1 MSKRAKLRELTPSY
15 VLGIIDATVS
25 MWEEVNQSVPDDLE
39 LQWFVTESSNAL
51 RIQAIWR
58 NGVKDDVNN
67 ENEWSD
73 TWLMV
78 YSKESIDSLVSD
90 ISGLIEE
97 IIK

>member
-39 LQWFVTESSNAL
+39 LQWSANQGSNSL
-51 RIQAIWR
+51 TIQAIWR
-58 NGVKDDVNN
+58 NGVKDENNN

-73 TWLMV
+73 AWLTV